1 MDGKN
6 KNNGIV
12 QTVIVILLAVNL
24 LATGALGVYTVNRGD
39 ATGKE
44 ADGVYNATEK
54 YTLYIGLNDKDT
66 YEQIIE
72 TEDAVDKVNEIC
84 ARYVEGYTMQMAK
97 GGWVDEKEILTEENT
112 LIYSFYEVTDE
123 QVTQIMNDVLKE
135 LNQNS
140 ILVSHGEE
148 NSTYYYGN
156 GE

>member
-1 MDGKN
+1 MDRKN
-6 KNNGIV
+6 KNTGIV

-24 LATGALGVYTVNRGD
+24 LATGALGIYTVNRGD
-39 ATGKE
+39 AAGKE
-44 ADGVYNATEK
+44 ADGVCNATEK